1 MRLRAN
7 TDSLGRTS
15 NTWQRKSHQWIKL
28 LCLLIQTRLWALFGV
43 VYIAGCTDVHVLYQA
58 PIPWDSNFP
67 AFKWEMKHNGFAT
80 SLDVAVVVLCTLSV
94 SWWAQ
99 LRGITIWIIL
109 LIHGFWWALAMTV
122 LLTVIF
128 LLAHVLLRGTCKAQ
142 DKADWACGLLRNG
155 FLLSNFFFQRKQSL
169 CLDKQTIESS
179 YKDVFLARK
188 RK

>member
-7 TDSLGRTS
+7 TDPLGRTS
-15 NTWQRKSHQWIKL
+15 NMWQGKSHQWIKL
-28 LCLLIQTRLWALFGV
+28 LCLLIQTGLWALFGA
-43 VYIAGCTDVHVLYQA
+43 VYIARCTGVHVLYQA
-58 PIPWDSNFP
+58 PIPWNSNFP
-67 AFKWEMKHNGFAT
+67 AFKLQMKHNRFPM
-80 SLDVAVVVLCTLSV
+80 SLDMAVVVLCTLSV
-94 SWWAQ
+94 SRWAQ

-109 LIHGFWWALAMTV
+109 LIHRFWWALAMTV

-128 LLAHVLLRGTCKAQ
+128 LLTHVLLRGTCKAQ
-142 DKADWACGLLRNG
+142 DKANWACELLRDR
-155 FLLSNFFFQRKQSL
+155 FLLSIFFFLRKQSF